1 MAISSKVLGISKE
14 EYGPKYN
21 DHILGIYKMYVDM
34 ADKVSSRRDAAN
46 SFFLTV
52 NTGVLGLVGFF
63 AQAAALP
70 PGRIALL
77 PVAVAGFVLSLLW
90 RRILRSYRDL
100 NSAKYKV
107 IHEIELS
114 LPLRPYDA
122 EWEALGRGTDPSKYL
137 PLTHVESRVP
147 CIFAVLHGIVAI
159 WAMPWCE
166 LVSFIGAG

>member
-1 MAISSKVLGISKE
+1 MNISSKVSGISKK
-14 EYGPKYN
+14 EYGAKYN
-21 DHILGIYKMYVDM
+21 DHALAIYEMYVDM
-34 ADKVSSRRDAAN
+34 ADKVSARREATN

-52 NTGVLGLVGFF
+52 NTGVLGLLGFL

-90 RRILRSYRDL
+90 RRILCSYRDL

-107 IHEIELS
+107 ILQIESS

-137 PLTHVESRVP
+137 PLTHVESWVP
-147 CIFAVLHGIVAI
+147 CIFAVLHGIIVI
-159 WAMPWCE
+159 WAMPWCD
-166 LVSFIGAG
+166 LVSMIGVG

>member
-1 MAISSKVLGISKE
+1 MTVSDKVLGISKK

-21 DHILGIYKMYVDM
+21 DHILDIYRIYVDM
-34 ADKVSSRRDAAN
+34 ADKVSSRREATN

-52 NTGVLGLVGFF
+52 NTGVLGLLGFL

-90 RRILRSYRDL
+90 RRILRSYRNL
-100 NSAKYKV
+100 NSAKYRV
-107 IHEIELS
+107 IHEIESS

-147 CIFAVLHGIVAI
+147 CIFAMLHGIIAI
-159 WAMPWCE
+159 WAMPWGD
-166 LVSFIGAG
+166 LVSLFGAG